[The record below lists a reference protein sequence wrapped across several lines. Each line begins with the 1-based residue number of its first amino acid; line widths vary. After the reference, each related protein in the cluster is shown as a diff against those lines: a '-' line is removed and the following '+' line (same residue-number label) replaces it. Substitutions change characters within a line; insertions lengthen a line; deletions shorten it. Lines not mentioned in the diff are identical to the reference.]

1 MIANQRVKRAL
12 MAATIG
18 LTVAV
23 GGVATAPAAHAVGES
38 SQCSVNWRNF
48 DAKAGKNAWNFRT
61 GPSSGH
67 RSRGYLYRGD
77 KLKVLCSKGR
87 WDYSQLSQ
95 RSKSG
100 IPKGT
105 RGWVRDDGLVSLAG

>member
-1 MIANQRVKRAL
+1 MKATRVKRAL
-12 MAATIG
+12 MAAIMG

-23 GGVATAPAAHAVGES
+23 AAAPAAHAVGES

-48 DAKAGKNAWNFRT
+48 SAKAGRNAWNYRT
-61 GPSSGH
+61 GPSSNYS
-67 RSRGYLYRGD
+67 SRGYLYRGD
-77 KLKVLCSKGR
+77 KLKVMCSKGR
-87 WDYSQLSQ
+87 WSYSKLSQ
-95 RSKSG
+95 RSTSG